1 MGQQLLPSRMSL
13 PEVMGDPCAGTLRE
27 HAVGLLRA
35 ATQADKLTRCHPGV
49 ADDIGALR
57 ENVERLAG
65 AVLGTL
71 AAEAGVPAEGDSIS
85 PVGGPMGDYRID
97 RSSGCWVWMRSVT
110 DRGYPIIGRKAN
122 GRENVPAKIY
132 WMLARGPLDEHEIVV
147 RACGMRLC
155 VNPDHGRVTDRR
167 EHGAERMREGSQL
180 DWEAVHEIRSMLSAS
195 QDALR
200 ERAAELAARFGVG
213 EHSILDV
220 FRNKAWFDADYSPGV
235 EVKCAGPGCDVVF
248 RTTSAVRKY
257 HDNDCQAAAVRA
269 RQTASAQWQSGR
281 SPARRAREEASLRA
295 EAAAAAAE
303 WSDAAT
309 ERPRTSVWS
318 VASIDQPIG
327 ENGAS
332 LHDLLPAPDQDCDPA
347 AQFERLAARDML
359 EGVTEEAVAAMD
371 DAELAELRARLSAAD
386 LLPSTSRAIAG

>member
-27 HAVGLLRA
+27 HAVGILRA
-35 ATQADKLTRCHPGV
+35 TARADKLIRSHPAV

-57 ENVERLAG
+57 DSVERLAA
-65 AVLGTL
+65 AVLGKL
-71 AAEAGVPAEGDSIS
+71 GAEAGIPAEGDSIS
-85 PVGGPMGDYRID
+85 PIGGQMGDYRID
-97 RSSGCWVWMRSVT
+97 RSSGCWIWMRSVT

-147 RACGMRLC
+147 RTCGLRLC

-167 EHGAERMREGSQL
+167 EHGAEQMREGSQL
-180 DWEAVHEIRSMLSAS
+180 HWEAIHEIRSTLSAS
-195 QDALR
+195 QDGLR

-220 FRNKAWFDADYSPGV
+220 FRNKAWFDADYSPGF

-248 RTTSAVRKY
+248 RTTSAIRRY
-257 HDNDCQAAAVRA
+257 HDKDCQAAAA
-269 RQTASAQWQSGR
+269 RSRETRSCQWRDGR
-281 SPARRAREEASLRA
+281 SPARRGREEASFRA
-295 EAAAAAAE
+295 EAAAAVAE

-309 ERPRTSVWS
+309 DRSRASVWS
-318 VASIDQPIG
+318 VASIDQPISEDG
-327 ENGAS
+327 GS
-332 LHDLLPAPDQDCDPA
+332 LRDVLPAPGQGGDPVA
-347 AQFERLAARDML
+347 EFERETARELL

-371 DAELAELRARLSAAD
+371 DAQLAELRATLVAAD
-386 LLPSTSRAIAG
+386 ILPSTSRAVAA